1 MGETII
7 TTGAPAGRQHLSWN
21 RLLVGQTAVLLL
33 VNVMVDTVITAPIV
47 VLPKMLEHFGT
58 DEPAWL
64 NSSAMLAGAMLSP
77 LLGKTADRYGKRKIL
92 VLTLVIAAVGAIVCL
107 LAPTI
112 WVFVI
117 GRMIQGAAVA
127 SLFLTVGIVKDI
139 CAPRLGMIV
148 TGVVTTGN
156 AIFSIG
162 TVFLFHYLGDEYGHQ
177 VVFVVAGCLAVIT
190 AILVRFLL
198 PESLLLTPG
207 RIDVRGALL
216 LGGGLALTVAY
227 ISFGSEYGWGS
238 ALPLLLAGLAALG
251 VWYPLSRRVPEP
263 VVDIH
268 NLGRPLVLTLLV
280 VVLGTG
286 AYQSMLQLFSLLSD
300 VSPDQGLGYGLAG
313 AGGAAIGLLLGLPS
327 IGIVLGGTLSGAIS
341 TRIGPAPVL
350 AAGVALGTVATLG
363 LFAGADS
370 LPIAVV
376 CSFMLSVT
384 AGTLVTSGFN
394 MAGILAP
401 PDRQATV
408 SSQVMVMVALGSVFL
423 NFIGAAV
430 LKSNQVTVNGA
441 SLNSA
446 TGVFTYVGIG
456 LAAFVIAGVLAV
468 LLVRTQRGSGP
479 VSASPK
485 H

>member
-1 MGETII
+1 MGETSI
-7 TTGAPAGRQHLSWN
+7 TTGAPAGRQHVSWN
-21 RLLVGQTAVLLL
+21 RLLVGQTTVLLL

-47 VLPKMLEHFGT
+47 VLPKMLEYFGT

-64 NSSAMLAGAMLSP
+64 NSSAMLAGAMWSP
-77 LLGKTADRYGKRKIL
+77 LLGKIADRYGKRKIL

-263 VVDIH
+263 VVDVH

-341 TRIGPAPVL
+341 TRTGPAPVL
-350 AAGVALGTVATLG
+350 AGGVALGTVATLG

-376 CSFMLSVT
+376 CSFMLSLT

-401 PDRQATV
+401 PERQATV

-456 LAAFVIAGVLAV
+456 LTAFVIAGVLAV